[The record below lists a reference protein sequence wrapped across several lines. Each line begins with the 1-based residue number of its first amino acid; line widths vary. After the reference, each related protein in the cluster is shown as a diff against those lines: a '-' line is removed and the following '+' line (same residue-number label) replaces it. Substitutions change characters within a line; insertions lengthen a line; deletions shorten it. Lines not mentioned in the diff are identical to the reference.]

1 MADDIT
7 NNVNQGEEEQQRSEE
22 QKSILSDIKNTLI
35 EQSKATGGSL
45 GRDTINVRRHLLE
58 MKNIQ
63 KESLANQIALNK
75 TFGID
80 LQAQKEAAENE
91 EQQSSTDAMQKAEN
105 DMEMKDIFLDIRNSL
120 KNQPDSLAKAQQS
133 QAGGI
138 MEKVGSMIGGV
149 GLGVGAAGIGIAA
162 VLASFA
168 YLADT
173 MADLDADKVRQNIV
187 TLMNMG
193 DDFEGGNVEML
204 KDGGTLTLAL
214 SGLGIGLALFAVG
227 GAAAAGVAKFTEGTD
242 WTETIK
248 NNVIAL
254 LGIPDAAGGKMDMLA
269 DGGTLTLA
277 LIGLGLG
284 LTVFAL
290 GQGANAVSS
299 GLQAGVAL
307 FTKEENWA
315 EGIKQNVLTLLSIPT
330 SHGGALD
337 TLKDG
342 GALTLALIGL
352 GIGLAGFAIGKGVA
366 GVADAVTMFSSGSN
380 FAEDIKAEVLT
391 LLSIA
396 DDPRSGLGEGGVAK
410 FIGVMGGLAAGLVA
424 FAIGKAGAGVADAI
438 TQFSG
443 GDNFA
448 EDIKSEVAT
457 LLTIPEMAGED
468 GPEKALKV
476 SEILG
481 TLGGALAKFGA
492 GKFIGSLG
500 AAAGAVLDFFSGEK
514 SPVEQALQLADR
526 SDDIDKGINS
536 LNMFKQTLD
545 DFSDMGDIDFNMDTE
560 KMAQDL
566 LGASKTFEMAL
577 LGGKTEGGW
586 MPWSEGPM
594 EYTGLVNIDGID
606 TAVEEIN
613 KVKEAL
619 GIIPAQTAVEIDAAA
634 VAEQVANAIIQ
645 NNSAVTDNSTT
656 TTSSVTVL
664 PTNPN
669 RTQGVV
675 TSGAPGT

>member
-1 MADDIT
+1 MADDVS
-7 NNVNQGEEEQQRSEE
+7 NNANQGEEEQQRSQE
-22 QKSILSDIKNTLI
+22 QSSILSDIKNTLI

-75 TFGID
+75 TFGVD
-80 LQAQKEAAENE
+80 LQAQKEAAETE
-91 EQQSSTDAMQKAEN
+91 EQQASTDAMQKSEN

-120 KNQPDSLAKAQQS
+120 QNQPDALAKAQSS
-133 QAGGI
+133 QAGDI
-138 MEKVGSMIGGV
+138 MGKVGSMIGGV

-162 VLASFA
+162 VMASFA

-173 MADLDADKVRQNIV
+173 MADLDAEKVRSNIV

-193 DDFEGGNVEML
+193 DDFEGGNLEML

-227 GAAAAGVAKFTEGTD
+227 GAASAGVAKFTEGTD

-248 NNVIAL
+248 ENVIAL
-254 LGIPDAAGGKMDMLA
+254 LNIPDAAGGNMEMLK
-269 DGGTLTLA
+269 DGGTLTAA
-277 LIGLGLG
+277 LIGLGIG

-299 GLQAGVAL
+299 GLQAGVEL
-307 FTKEENWA
+307 FTGEDNWA
-315 EGIKQNVLTLLSIPT
+315 EGIKQNVLTLLSIPN
-330 SHGGALD
+330 SHGGGLD
-337 TLKDG
+337 TLADG

-352 GIGLAGFAIGKGVA
+352 GVGLAAFAFGKGTA
-366 GVADAVTMFSSGSN
+366 GVADAVTKFSAGDN

-410 FIGVMGGLAAGLVA
+410 FIGVMGGLALGLIA
-424 FAIGKAGAGVADAI
+424 FALGKGTAGAADAI
-438 TQFSG
+438 TKFSS

-468 GPEKALKV
+468 GPEKAQKV
-476 SEILG
+476 SDILG
-481 TLGGALAKFGA
+481 TLGGALFKFGA
-492 GKFIGSLG
+492 GKFVQSLG

-526 SDDIDKGINS
+526 SDDIDRGVNS
-536 LNMFKQTLD
+536 LRMFKQTLD
-545 DFSDMGDIDFNMDTE
+545 DFSEMGDIDFNMDTE
-560 KMAQDL
+560 KMAKDL
-566 LGASKTFEMAL
+566 LGASATFEMAL

-586 MPWSEGPM
+586 MPWSDGPM
-594 EYTGLVNIDGID
+594 EYVGLVNINGID
-606 TAVEEIN
+606 TAIEEIN

-619 GIIPAQTAVEIDAAA
+619 GIIPVSTAVEISSGELEKALTA
-634 VAEQVANAIIQ
+634 VFGGA
-645 NNSAVTDNSTT
+645 TDNSVATVNN
-656 TTSSVTVL
+656 SNVTVL
-664 PTNPN
+664 PQANN
-669 RTQGVV
+669 RTAAAVSG
-675 TSGAPGT
+675 GAPGT

>member
-120 KNQPDSLAKAQQS
+120 KNQPDALASAQQS

-173 MADLDADKVRQNIV
+173 MADLDAEKVRQNIV

-193 DDFEGGNVEML
+193 DDFEGGNLEML
-204 KDGGTLTLAL
+204 KDGGTLYLAL
-214 SGLGIGLALFAVG
+214 GGLGIGLALFAVG

-254 LGIPDAAGGKMDMLA
+254 LNIPDAAGGNLEMLK
-269 DGGTLTLA
+269 DGGALTLA
-277 LIGLGLG
+277 LIGLGVG

-299 GLQAGVAL
+299 GLQKGVEL
-307 FTKEENWA
+307 FTGEDNWA

-330 SHGGALD
+330 AHGGGLD

-352 GIGLAGFAIGKGVA
+352 GIGLAGFALGKGAA
-366 GVADAVTMFSSGSN
+366 GVADAVTMFSEGSN
-380 FAEDIKAEVLT
+380 FAEDIKAEVIT

-396 DDPRSGLGEGGVAK
+396 KIEGIGWDTAK
-410 FIGVMGGLAAGLVA
+410 FIAVMGGISLGLAA
-424 FAIGKAGAGVADAI
+424 FAIGKGAAGVADAV
-438 TQFSG
+438 TQFSS

-457 LLTIPEMAGED
+457 LLTIPEMAGPD
-468 GPEKALKV
+468 GPEKAQKV
-476 SEILG
+476 SDILG
-481 TLGGALAKFGA
+481 TLGGALFKFGA
-492 GKFIGSLG
+492 GKFVQSLG

-526 SDDIDKGINS
+526 SDDIDRGVNS
-536 LNMFKQTLD
+536 LRMFKQTLD
-545 DFSDMGDIDFNMDTE
+545 DFSEMGDIDFNMDTE

>member
-1 MADDIT
+1 MADDVS
-7 NNVNQGEEEQQRSEE
+7 NNANQGEEEQQRSQE
-22 QKSILSDIKNTLI
+22 QSSILSDIKDTLI

-75 TFGID
+75 TFGVD
-80 LQAQKEAAENE
+80 LQAQKEAAETE
-91 EQQSSTDAMQKAEN
+91 EQQASTDAMQKAES

-120 KNQPDSLAKAQQS
+120 KNQPDALAKAQSS
-133 QAGGI
+133 QAGDI
-138 MEKVGSMIGGV
+138 MGKVGSMIGGV

-162 VLASFA
+162 VMASFA

-173 MADLDADKVRQNIV
+173 MADLDAEKVRSNIV

-193 DDFEGGNVEML
+193 DDFEGGNLEML

-214 SGLGIGLALFAVG
+214 SGLGVGLALFAVG
-227 GAAAAGVAKFTEGTD
+227 GAASAGVAKFTEGTD

-254 LGIPDAAGGKMDMLA
+254 LGIPDAAGGKMEMLGEA
-269 DGGTLTLA
+269 GTLTLA
-277 LIGLGLG
+277 LIGLGVG

-352 GIGLAGFAIGKGVA
+352 GLGLAGFAFGKA
-366 GVADAVTMFSSGSN
+366 ASGVADAVTMFQGGN
-380 FAEDIKAEVLT
+380 FAEDIKAEVIT

-396 DDPRSGLGEGGVAK
+396 KVEGIGWDTAK
-410 FIGVMGGLAAGLVA
+410 FIAVMGGIGAGLLA
-424 FAIGKAGAGVADAI
+424 FSIGKGASGAADMLTW
-438 TQFSG
+438 TQG
-443 GDNFA
+443 PNFA
-448 EDIKSEVAT
+448 EDIKTEVAT

-468 GPEKALKV
+468 GLKKAETV
-476 SEILG
+476 STILG
-481 TLGGALAKFGA
+481 TLSTGLIAFGA
-492 GKFIGSLG
+492 GKFVQSLG
-500 AAAGAVLDFFSGEK
+500 AAASAVLDFFSGEK
-514 SPVEQALQLADR
+514 SPLEQALELADNAE
-526 SDDIDKGINS
+526 DIDKGVDS
-536 LNMFKQTLD
+536 LNRFKTVLD
-545 DFSDMGDIDFNMDTE
+545 DFSEMGDISFDMDTE

-594 EYTGLVNIDGID
+594 EYVGLVNIDGID
-606 TAVEEIN
+606 TAVDEIN

-619 GIIPAQTAVEIDAAA
+619 GIIPAQTAIEISSGELEKALTA
-634 VAEQVANAIIQ
+634 VFGGA
-645 NNSAVTDNSTT
+645 TDNSVATVNN
-656 TTSSVTVL
+656 SNVTVL
-664 PTNPN
+664 PQAHN
-669 RTQGVV
+669 RTAAAVSG
-675 TSGAPGT
+675 GAPGT

>member
-105 DMEMKDIFLDIRNSL
+105 DMEMKDIFLDIRDSL

-133 QAGGI
+133 QAGDI
-138 MEKVGSMIGGV
+138 MGKVGSMIGGV

-173 MADLDADKVRQNIV
+173 MADLDAEKVRSNIV

-193 DDFEGGNVEML
+193 DDFEGGNLEML
-204 KDGGTLTLAL
+204 KDGGTLYLAL
-214 SGLGIGLALFAVG
+214 GGLGIGLALFAVG

-254 LGIPDAAGGKMDMLA
+254 LNIPDAAGGNMEMLK
-269 DGGTLTLA
+269 DGGTLTAA

-299 GLQAGVAL
+299 GLQAGVEL
-307 FTKEENWA
+307 FTGEENWA

-330 SHGGALD
+330 SHGGGLD
-337 TLKDG
+337 TLADG

-352 GIGLAGFAIGKGVA
+352 GLGLAGFALGKGA
-366 GVADAVTMFSSGSN
+366 
-380 FAEDIKAEVLT
+380 AEF
-391 LLSIA
+391 
-396 DDPRSGLGEGGVAK
+396 
-410 FIGVMGGLAAGLVA
+410 FILA
-424 FAIGKAGAGVADAI
+424 I
-438 TQFSG
+438 
-443 GDNFA
+443 
-448 EDIKSEVAT
+448 
-457 LLTIPEMAGED
+457 
-468 GPEKALKV
+468 
-476 SEILG
+476 
-481 TLGGALAKFGA
+481 
-492 GKFIGSLG
+492 
-500 AAAGAVLDFFSGEK
+500 
-514 SPVEQALQLADR
+514 
-526 SDDIDKGINS
+526 
-536 LNMFKQTLD
+536 
-545 DFSDMGDIDFNMDTE
+545 
-560 KMAQDL
+560 
-566 LGASKTFEMAL
+566 
-577 LGGKTEGGW
+577 
-586 MPWSEGPM
+586 
-594 EYTGLVNIDGID
+594 
-606 TAVEEIN
+606 
-613 KVKEAL
+613 
-619 GIIPAQTAVEIDAAA
+619 
-634 VAEQVANAIIQ
+634 
-645 NNSAVTDNSTT
+645 
-656 TTSSVTVL
+656 
-664 PTNPN
+664 
-669 RTQGVV
+669 
-675 TSGAPGT
+675 